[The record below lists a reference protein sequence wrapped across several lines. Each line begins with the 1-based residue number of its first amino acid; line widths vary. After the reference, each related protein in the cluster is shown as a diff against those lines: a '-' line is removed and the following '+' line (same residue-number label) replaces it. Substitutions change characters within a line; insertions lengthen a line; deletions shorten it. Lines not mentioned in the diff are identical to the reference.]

1 MQSFQRKTQKSRLE
15 SIAIGS
21 PAVEEGKVKYYV
33 FYLAHLDQGDTE
45 KISVQNKKRPE
56 SLKALKKVLI

>member
-1 MQSFQRKTQKSRLE
+1 MQSFQHKTQKTRFE

-21 PAVEEGKVKYYV
+21 PAVEEGKAKYYV

-45 KISVQNKKRPE
+45 KISVQNKKDP
-56 SLKALKKVLI
+56 KV